1 MTGEFDLKYNYD
13 EYLDAYWLHLR
24 KQWMWKGA
32 LRYVA
37 VLGTIV
43 FLIVAS
49 QQFSD
54 HGFSIVRLLASAIT
68 GLVVACVGLLVLA
81 AFWRWSVPRM
91 VRRIYDQLGNEGR
104 STRYRFDQTELVIED
119 HAAGARLEWRE
130 LASWTEND
138 QFLMLYRTDHMFY
151 YVPKRQVDSTTLEAL
166 KARLRAAPAANR

>member
-1 MTGEFDLKYNYD
+1 
-13 EYLDAYWLHLR
+13 
-24 KQWMWKGA
+24 
-32 LRYVA
+32 
-37 VLGTIV
+37 
-43 FLIVAS
+43 
-49 QQFSD
+49 
-54 HGFSIVRLLASAIT
+54 
-68 GLVVACVGLLVLA
+68 
-81 AFWRWSVPRM
+81 M